1 MSLYNNVADKLTSQG
16 LIGGLQSGISS
27 AIESTAGKAIEKFG
41 GGKLA
46 TAAVNAGAGLAS
58 NTAAQLVNKYVPASL
73 RAKIDSG
80 SRVLGHAMNGDW
92 ESAGLESLEGG
103 LFDGLLGT
111 LSGSA
116 KQQRIMGAK
125 SPMLGGGNLQN
136 ARQIMERVVMGGH
149 VRKNLF
155 LLEVS
160 SLSEGDFSSTFNL
173 FAVDVSYDAF
183 NLTGEKLRVGGA
195 VLDKVV
201 GQEAVEM
208 RLNTFDNQAGDLKRF
223 WARHHAKAVARD
235 GTVGVPADYGIRIK
249 ILHGV
254 TEGGDGHSGAYAD
267 EGFFRVQ
274 TLPVELSRRENGLQE
289 MQLTLSQLD
298 TFMKV

>member
-1 MSLYNNVADKLTSQG
+1 MSLYNNVADSLASQG
-16 LIGGLQSGISS
+16 LVGNLQGSLSS
-27 AIESTAGKAIEKFG
+27 AIKTGAGNVIAQFG

-46 TAAVNAGAGLAS
+46 TAIGTAGANLAN
-58 NTAAQLVNKYVPASL
+58 NTATKLINKHIPAGL

-80 SRVLGHAMNGDW
+80 SRVLGMAMSGDW
-92 ESAGLESLEGG
+92 ESAGMEALEGG
-103 LFDGLLGT
+103 FFDGLLGT

-116 KQQRIMGAK
+116 KQQRIASAK
-125 SPMLGGGNLQN
+125 TPLLGGGSLQN
-136 ARQIMERVVMGGH
+136 AQQIMERVVMGGH

-160 SLSEGDFSSTFNL
+160 SLSEGDFSSLFNL

-195 VLDKVV
+195 VVDRVT
-201 GQEAVEM
+201 GQEPVEM
-208 RLNTFDNQAGDLKRF
+208 RLTTFDNQEGELKRF

-235 GTVGVPADYGIRIK
+235 GTVGVPAEYGIRIK

-254 TEGGDGHSGAYAD
+254 IEGGGGHSGAYSD

>member
-1 MSLYNNVADKLTSQG
+1 MSLYNNVADTLASKG
-16 LIGGLQSGISS
+16 LIGNLQTGLQGAIAS
-27 AIESTAGKAIEKFG
+27 AGGQAIAKFG
-41 GGKLA
+41 GGPIA
-46 TAAVNAGAGLAS
+46 TAVVNAGAAVAS
-58 NTAAQLVNKYVPASL
+58 NSATKFINKNLPEPL
-73 RAKIDSG
+73 KRKIDAG
-80 SRVLGHAMNGDW
+80 SRVLGLAMQGNWADAAQ
-92 ESAGLESLEGG
+92 AGIEGG
-103 LFDGLLGT
+103 FMDGLLGT
-111 LSGSA
+111 LSGTA
-116 KQQRIMGAK
+116 TQQRIMGTK
-125 SPMLGGGNLQN
+125 TPMLGGGSLQN

-195 VLDKVV
+195 VVDKVV
-201 GQEAVEM
+201 GQEAVEL
-208 RLNTFDNQAGDLKRF
+208 RLTTFDNQAGDLKRF

-249 ILHGV
+249 VLHGV
-254 TEGGDGHSGAYAD
+254 IEGGDGHSGAYAD